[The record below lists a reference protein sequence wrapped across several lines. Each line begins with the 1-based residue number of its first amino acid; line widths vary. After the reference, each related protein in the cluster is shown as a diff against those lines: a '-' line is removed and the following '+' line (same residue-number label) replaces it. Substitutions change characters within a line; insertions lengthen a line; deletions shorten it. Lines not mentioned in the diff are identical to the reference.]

1 MLPDGQFF
9 GLVLRKNL
17 PISADFSY
25 KLITFAPVILLL
37 SRELRICR
45 TNPQQDFSPWTSIL
59 SFSYS
64 SVKTLLWHGG
74 IFPSVWANVFLF
86 RNRNTIFLSLRE
98 VLRIIAIDNQIYTR
112 FSETIRKTRQHDFKT
127 NYACPVNFLILFEAY
142 FHFFSYLCTLK
153 TSLKER
159 VTD

>member
-1 MLPDGQFF
+1 M
-9 GLVLRKNL
+9 KNL
-17 PISADFSY
+17 PISADFSN
-25 KLITFAPVILLL
+25 KLSTFALVILLL

-45 TNPQQDFSPWTSIL
+45 TNPQQDFSPKTSIL

-64 SVKTLLWHGG
+64 SVKTLLWPGG

-86 RNRNTIFLSLRE
+86 QNRNTIFLSLRE
-98 VLRIIAIDNQIYTR
+98 VLPIIIIDNQTNTCFPEAIC
-112 FSETIRKTRQHDFKT
+112 KTSRHDFKT
-127 NYACPVNFLILFEAY
+127 NCACPVNFLILFEAY
-142 FHFFSYLCTLK
+142 FHFFSYLCTMK